1 MVPLLRQMIYMLST
15 HYRLKRID
23 MAYENIV
30 PRFDALNMAAIALE
44 PAMWGYPLKDY
55 QARPHTGLRDQPQSV
70 SSTRDLARPNHF
82 RNSL

>member
-30 PRFDALNMAAIALE
+30 PRFDALKYGSDCIGASDVGV
-44 PAMWGYPLKDY
+44 PT
-55 QARPHTGLRDQPQSV
+55 QGLPS
-70 SSTRDLARPNHF
+70 
-82 RNSL
+82 